1 MESLLNSKDTPIYFY
16 KGDENGVV
24 IEKKD
29 YEKSIFRNQYTQA
42 LQLISELSERACAG
56 NGSETEQDVSH
67 PNIIGFCGERGE
79 GKTSCMLTVRHIIES
94 KDTSAYKKLIGTI
107 PTIGLKDYKFLS
119 LIEPSFFDQEHNIL
133 ELVIGQLFREF
144 KKFERDERINGSD
157 LYRKV
162 LKLFNKVKK
171 CATLLVSKDTNL
183 YDSIE
188 ELDELAASMSL
199 RGCLDELIEAYLQL
213 CECKLLVITI
223 DDMDYN
229 WQGAYDMTKMLSKY
243 LSGNHCIIM
252 VSVSIQQLVEVVK
265 TSFENDVYHK
275 DTAIAFDTIAA
286 KYVNKLI
293 PLHFRVE
300 MPKILDLCDRPL
312 YILEKD
318 GRGVLDAE
326 PHNSVKHSIVDL
338 IFKKTRYLFYNSV
351 QNVSLIVPDDL
362 RSLRHLLG
370 MLLSMEDY
378 DKNTQDEEKKR
389 KNQENKRIFQSY
401 LFHTWTQQ
409 LSKEDQ
415 AFAQRLVYNDQSTV
429 NKLVVNYL
437 KNKVDASV
445 QDGSYYKEILSSANY
460 TYNISIGDVFYV
472 LDYIERN
479 AVDRESKLLV
489 FFVKSYYSI
498 MLYTYYDMITRNIE
512 TLHPQKKETEKEIYK
527 VDSWFYKTN
536 SLQRIVNGSYFTYM
550 PKGILRSML
559 KGESVAVDMLCIFAN
574 GFNTYLHLLWLDKE
588 HYGTKSENDKRIFE
602 AKFRLAE
609 LFMLFISRRS
619 FMKEDGEV
627 EIAREKPNPYFVE
640 SFGKDVN
647 FYVFDVMAPF
657 VNLIN
662 IKFTY
667 DRYEEMASGFY
678 QYALDHDWSLLRKMM
693 SKVVEEDTSEKRDNL
708 EYQEMRLVSDAVI
721 RNAEIL
727 TMLKERIESLDNAFI
742 DESMPSKILAG
753 FYKLLVKNADTR
765 TYEIQNGHYR
775 KIGYKFIEV
784 MAQEMENTDEALF
797 NQMLFSYTETQIGIT
812 AGNEIDDSSL

>member
-1 MESLLNSKDTPIYFY
+1 MESLQNSKDMPIFFY

-29 YEKSIFRNQYTQA
+29 YVKSIFRNQYTQA
-42 LQLISELSERACAG
+42 LQLINELSERAIED
-56 NGSETEQDVSH
+56 NGGETEKDVSY
-67 PNIIGFCGERGE
+67 PNIIAFCGDRGE
-79 GKTSCMLTVRHIIES
+79 GKTSCMLTVRHIIETH
-94 KDTSAYKKLIGTI
+94 DTEAYKVLTGTLPI
-107 PTIGLKDYKFLS
+107 IALKEYQFLN

-144 KKFERDERINGSD
+144 KKYDKDETINGSEQ
-157 LYRKV
+157 YMKV
-162 LKLFNKVKK
+162 LKLFNRVKK
-171 CATLLVSKDTNL
+171 CATLLTTKETNL

-199 RGCLDELIEAYLQL
+199 RKCLDDLIEAYLKL
-213 CECKLLVITI
+213 SGGKLLVITI

-243 LSGNHCIIM
+243 LSGKHCIIM

-265 TSFENDVYHK
+265 TSFENDVQHE
-275 DTAIAFDTIAA
+275 DTTIAFDTIAA

-300 MPKILDLCDRPL
+300 MPKILDLSDRPL
-312 YILEKD
+312 HILEKD
-318 GRGVLDAE
+318 GSEIADAE
-326 PHNSVKHSIVDL
+326 AIGSVKHTIVDL

-351 QNVSLIVPDDL
+351 QSVSLIVPDDL

-378 DKNTQDEEKKR
+378 DKNTQDENKKR
-389 KNQENKRIFQSY
+389 NNQENKRKFQSY

-415 AFAQRLVYNDQSTV
+415 AFSQRLVYNDQSTV

-445 QDGSYYKEILSSANY
+445 QESPYYKEILSSANY

-498 MLYTYYDMITRNIE
+498 MLYTYYDTITTNIE
-512 TLHPQKKETEKEIYK
+512 TLHPKKKKTDKEIYK

-536 SLQRIVNGSYFTYM
+536 SLQRIVNGSYFTYK
-550 PKGILRSML
+550 PQELLRSKL
-559 KGESVAVDMLCIFAN
+559 NGDDVAVDMLCIYAN
-574 GFNTYLHLLWLDKE
+574 GLNAHLQALW
-588 HYGTKSENDKRIFE
+588 NDKGRYAAMSKVEKIQFE
-602 AKFRLAE
+602 ARFRMAE
-609 LFMLFISRRS
+609 LFMLFVSRRS
-619 FMKEDGEV
+619 YMKNDGRV
-627 EIAREKPNPYFVE
+627 EIAREKANPYFVE
-640 SFGKDVN
+640 SFGNDMS
-647 FYVFDVMAPF
+647 FYVFDLMAPF

-667 DRYEEMASGFY
+667 DRYEEMANGFY
-678 QYALDHDWSLLRKMM
+678 QYALEHEWSLLRKMM
-693 SKVVEEDTSEKRDNL
+693 SKVVENDVSEKRNDL
-708 EYQEMRLVSDAVI
+708 TYQEMRLVSDAVI

-742 DESMPSKILAG
+742 DESMPSKIMAG
-753 FYKLLVKNADTR
+753 FFKLLVKNADTR
-765 TYEIQNGHYR
+765 TYEIQNGEYR
-775 KIGYKFIEV
+775 RIGYKFIE
-784 MAQEMENTDEALF
+784 AIAEELEQTDEAVFYQLLYAYSEAQTKLTADNEFEELF
-797 NQMLFSYTETQIGIT
+797 K
-812 AGNEIDDSSL
+812 